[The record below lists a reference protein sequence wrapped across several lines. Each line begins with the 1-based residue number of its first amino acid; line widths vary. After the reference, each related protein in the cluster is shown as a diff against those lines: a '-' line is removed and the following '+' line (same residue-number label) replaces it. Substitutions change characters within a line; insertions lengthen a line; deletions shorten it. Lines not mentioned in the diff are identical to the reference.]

1 MSQFRKRPLARAVS
15 AALTGSVIATA
26 IAVPAYADPV
36 LEEIVVT
43 AQKRQENLQDV
54 PVSVQV
60 LGNQQLQDL
69 NLKSFEDYIQFLPT
83 VSSTYSG
90 PGFGEVYMRG
100 IVSGGSVHS
109 GSMPSVGVYLDE
121 QPVTT
126 ISQVLDIHVY
136 DIARIETLGGPQG
149 TLFGQGSQAGTLR
162 IITNKPD
169 TKGFEAGY
177 DVNLNTVSGGDPGYG
192 VEGFVNIP
200 LSEKMAV
207 RLVGWSQHD
216 GGYID
221 SVPGTVTYPWFDVT
235 RSNTDP
241 TNLGPLPKVEDNFN
255 DATSTGGRA
264 LLKIDL
270 NDNWTLTP
278 GIMAQTTETNGTWS
292 YMPAEGDLN
301 IVRFFE
307 DSTDEDW
314 YQASLTVEGHIGDM
328 DLVYAGA
335 YLDRNLDSLYDY
347 TGYAQYRDSY
357 YEYLNGYYE
366 GGYYCAYYNTDGTT
380 CADPSQYVRGKEN
393 FSRAS
398 NEIRLSSSQDQRFRW
413 MAGFFTQQQK
423 HDFDLRWNV
432 PTIDPAKSVV
442 PGDDTTWQTYQIRKD
457 RDDALFGEITYDF
470 TEKLS
475 ATYGLRY
482 FEYENSL
489 YGFNGFVGHCTG
501 YYDADGNFIEDRVDG
516 TPQYPCFDTR
526 ILDDVAKGDDVA
538 HKVNVTYTIDDDLM
552 VYATY
557 SQGFRAGG
565 VNRARVPDVPKYE
578 PDWVYNYEAG
588 WKTTWMDGRLRF
600 NGAVYLED
608 WDNVQLSFLDFTVSN
623 LTIIRNVGKAQTI
636 GTEFDLTFAATD
648 DLTLSFAGSYNDATL
663 SEDFYRDSADQ
674 AAGQDPRAEA
684 GTPMPWVPKWQYT
697 AIGRYQFDIASLPSY
712 AQLALAYTGS
722 RWNDLDTTNERR
734 AEMDAYTIVN
744 GAIGIDKETWT
755 LELFGSNLTDERAQ
769 NQINDSGYAVSTLDV
784 RTYTNRPRTIGI
796 RFSQRF

>member
-15 AALTGSVIATA
+15 AALTGSVIATT
-26 IAVPAYADPV
+26 IAVPAYADTV

-60 LGNQQLQDL
+60 LGNKDLQEL

-83 VSSTYSG
+83 VSFTYSG
-90 PGFGEVYMRG
+90 PGYGEVYMRG

-121 QPVTT
+121 QPITT
-126 ISQVLDIHVY
+126 ISQILDVHIY
-136 DIARIETLGGPQG
+136 DIARIETLAGPQG

-169 TKGFEAGY
+169 SKGFEAGY
-177 DVNLNTVSGGDPGYG
+177 DVNVNSVDGGDMGYG
-192 VEGFVNIP
+192 VEGFANIP
-200 LSEKMAV
+200 LSEKMALRV
-207 RLVGWSQHD
+207 VGWSQHD

-221 SVPGTVTYPWFDVT
+221 SVPGCITYAASGIE
-235 RSNTDP
+235 RCNTDV
-241 TNLGPLPKVEDNFN
+241 NLGPNPKVEDNFN
-255 DATSTGGRA
+255 DATSTGARA
-264 LLKIDL
+264 LLKVDL
-270 NDNWTLTP
+270 NDNWTVTP
-278 GIMAQTTETNGTWS
+278 GIMYQTTETNGNWS
-292 YMPAEGDLN
+292 YMPALGDLK
-301 IVRFFE
+301 IQRYFE

-347 TGYAQYRDSY
+347 SGYS
-357 YEYLNGYYE
+357 EYLENLY
-366 GGYYCAYYNTDGTT
+366 AYYGYDCYVYDATGA
-380 CADPSQYVRGKEN
+380 CADPSQYVAGKEN
-393 FSRAS
+393 FTRAS
-398 NEIRLSSSQDQRFRW
+398 NEIRLQSNQEKRLRW
-413 MAGFFTQQQK
+413 VVGYFTQQQK
-423 HDFDLRWNV
+423 HDFDLQWKI
-432 PTIDPAKSVV
+432 PAMDPAASVI
-442 PGDDTTWQTYQIRKD
+442 PNGDTTWQTYQIRKD
-457 RDDALFGEITYDF
+457 RDDAFFGEITYDF

-475 ATYGLRY
+475 VTYGLRY

-489 YGFNGFVGHCTG
+489 YGFNGFLRHCTG
-501 YYDADGNFIEDRVDG
+501 YYDADGNFVEDAAGD
-516 TPQYPCFDTR
+516 PQFPCFDTR
-526 ILDDVAKGDDVA
+526 ILDDVAKGDDLA
-538 HKVNVTYTIDDDLM
+538 HKINVNYTVNDDLM

-565 VNRARVPDVPKYE
+565 VNRARVPGVPKYE

-588 WKTTWMDGRLRF
+588 WKSTWMGGRLRF

-636 GTEFDLTFAATD
+636 GTEFDLAFQATD
-648 DLTLSFAGSYNDATL
+648 DLTLSFAGSYNNAEL
-663 SEDFYRDSADQ
+663 SEAFYRDSDDQ
-674 AAGQDPRAEA
+674 AAGLDPRAPK
-684 GTPMPWVPKWQYT
+684 GTPMPWVPKFQAT
-697 AIGRYQFDIASLPSY
+697 AIGRYNFDMGSFPSY
-712 AQLALAYTGS
+712 AQLAMAYTGS
-722 RWNDLDTTNERR
+722 RWNDLDTTNPRR

-744 GAIGIDKETWT
+744 GAVGIEKDSWT
-755 LELFGSNLTDERAQ
+755 VELFGSNLTDERAQ
-769 NQINDSGYAVSTLDV
+769 NQIVDAGYPDSTLDT
-784 RTYTNRPRTIGI
+784 RTYTNRPRTFGI

>member
-60 LGNQQLQDL
+60 LGNQQLQNL

-83 VSSTYSG
+83 VSATYSG
-90 PGFGEVYMRG
+90 PGFGQVYMRG
-100 IVSGGSVHS
+100 IASGGDGVHS

-126 ISQVLDIHVY
+126 INQILDIHVY

-177 DVNLNTVSGGDPGYG
+177 DVSLNTVSGGDPGYG
-192 VEGFVNIP
+192 IEGFVNIP
-200 LSEKMAV
+200 LSEKMAL
-207 RLVGWSQHD
+207 RMVGWSQHD

-221 SVPGTVTYPWFDVT
+221 SIPGCITYAASGIE
-235 RSNTDP
+235 RCNTDVHP
-241 TNLGPLPKVEDNFN
+241 GQPDAKVEDNFN

-270 NDNWTLTP
+270 NDNWSVTP
-278 GIMAQTTETNGTWS
+278 GVMAQTTDTNGSWS
-292 YMPAEGDLN
+292 YMPAQGDLKL
-301 IVRFFE
+301 VRLFE
-307 DSTDEDW
+307 DNTREDW

-335 YLDRNLDSLYDY
+335 YLDRDMDSIYDY
-347 TGYAQYRDSY
+347 SGYS
-357 YEYLNGYYE
+357 EYLEAAYAGSGYDCYVYDAA
-366 GGYYCAYYNTDGTT
+366 GACVDS
-380 CADPSQYVRGKEN
+380 SQYVSGVEN

-398 NEIRLSSSQDQRFRW
+398 NEIRLQSSQDQRLRW
-413 MAGFFTQQQK
+413 LVGFFTQQQK
-423 HDFDLRWNV
+423 HDFDLQWR
-432 PTIDPAKSVV
+432 IPAMEPANSVI
-442 PGDDTTWQTYQIRKD
+442 PGGDTTWQTYQIRKD
-457 RDDALFGEITYDF
+457 RDNALFGEISYDF
-470 TEKLS
+470 TDKLS
-475 ATYGLRY
+475 ASLGLRY

-489 YGFNGFVGHCTG
+489 YGFNGFLRYCTG
-501 YYDADGNFIEDRVDG
+501 YYDADGNFVEDSAGD
-516 TPQYPCFDTR
+516 PQYPCFDTR
-526 ILDDVAKGDDVA
+526 ILDDVAKGDDIA
-538 HKVNVTYTIDDDLM
+538 TKVNVTYTINDDLM

-557 SQGFRAGG
+557 SEGFRAGG
-565 VNRARVPDVPKYE
+565 VNRARVDGIPKYE
-578 PDWVYNYEAG
+578 PDWLYNYEAG
-588 WKTTWMDGRLRF
+588 WKSTWMDGRLRF
-600 NGAVYLED
+600 NGAVYLEE
-608 WDNVQLSFLDFTVSN
+608 WENFQLGVLDFELYGN
-623 LTIIRNVGKAQTI
+623 LTVIKNIGQSRTI
-636 GTEFDLTFAATD
+636 GTEFDLTYAATD
-648 DLTLSFAGSYNDATL
+648 DLTLSFAGSYNDAQL
-663 SEDFYRDSADQ
+663 QDDMWFDPQEQADGLPPRA
-674 AAGQDPRAEA
+674 AAGTA
-684 GTPMPWVPKWQYT
+684 MPFVPKFQGT
-697 AIGRYQFDIASLPSY
+697 AIGRWQFDVASMPSY

-722 RWNDLDTTNERR
+722 RWNGLDTTNPRR

-744 GAIGIDKETWT
+744 GAIGIDKDTWA

-769 NQINDSGYAVSTLDV
+769 NRINDPGYPDSTLDT
-784 RTYTNRPRTIGI
+784 RTYTNRPRTFGI